1 MPAWPIPVPT
11 DAQTVLPSAEPAA
24 LGLDPD
30 RLERLYAT
38 IEAQIADGR
47 YHGAQLAIARHGK
60 LAAFR
65 TFGQARVDPPTPATD
80 RTLWLLFSQT
90 KPVVGAAIWQLVDQG
105 ALSFADRIADHIPE
119 FARHGKGLIT
129 VQQVITHQGGFP
141 DATVSPAAWADHER
155 LRAEVCD
162 FALQWD
168 PGTRMKYHGISAHW
182 VLAALIEAVT
192 GRDYREVIRRDL
204 LDPLGLD
211 DLRVGVPPE
220 LQGRCADMHAPG
232 RRPRRRPAARRST
245 RPSGGQRACRAA
257 AATRPPRRWPPSINC
272 CRGGPAQWR
281 PRPQPAR
288 RPTRDAQSYRRTARR
303 GCKAWRC
310 IAASASISGGP
321 RAATARWA
329 RSRAAHLRPRR
340 RGQLAVVGRPRL
352 GAVVHL
358 PLEYAPRRV
367 ARPADGQAQQPGPRR
382 PGRTVA
388 LHRTLTRSV
397 PCSWSRKVDC
407 SRRDACAGADACA
420 PFWPNCPGVS
430 PLGRSR
436 LDGRPQ
442 PAESVGRHLLGAV

>member
-1 MPAWPIPVPT
+1 MANART
-11 DAQTVLPSAEPAA
+11 DTERAQTVLPEAEPAA

-38 IEAQIADGR
+38 VEAQIADGR

-119 FARHGKGLIT
+119 FARRGKGLIT

-141 DATVSPAAWADHER
+141 DATVSPAAWTDHER

-211 DLRVGVPPE
+211 DLRVGVPQE
-220 LQGRCADMHAPG
+220 LQDRCADMHAPG
-232 RRPRRRPAARRST
+232 DGPAS
-245 RPSGGQRACRAA
+245 PGGEAINSPEWRTAGVPGAGGYATAA
-257 AATRPPRRWPPSINC
+257 AMAAFYQLLVGEGQLNGVRVLSPRVVQLATRNHTGERLDEAQGVAMH
-272 CRGGPAQWR
+272 RGLGV
-281 PRPQPAR
+281 
-288 RPTRDAQSYRRTARR
+288 YIR
-303 GCKAWRC
+303 GTEGGNRALGTL
-310 IAASASISGGP
+310 AGP
-321 RAATARWA
+321 RTFGHGGAGSSQSWADPDSGLSFTYLSNTRHGAWHDQRMDKLSNLVHAA
-329 RSRAAHLRPRR
+329 LI
-340 RGQLAVVGRPRL
+340 
-352 GAVVHL
+352 
-358 PLEYAPRRV
+358 AP
-367 ARPADGQAQQPGPRR
+367 
-382 PGRTVA
+382 
-388 LHRTLTRSV
+388 
-397 PCSWSRKVDC
+397 
-407 SRRDACAGADACA
+407 
-420 PFWPNCPGVS
+420 
-430 PLGRSR
+430 
-436 LDGRPQ
+436 
-442 PAESVGRHLLGAV
+442 